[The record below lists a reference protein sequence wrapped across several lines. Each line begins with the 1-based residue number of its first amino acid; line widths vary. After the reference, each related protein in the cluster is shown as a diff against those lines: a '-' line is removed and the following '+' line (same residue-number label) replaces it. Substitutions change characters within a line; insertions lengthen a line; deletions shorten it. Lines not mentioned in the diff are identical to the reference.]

1 MCSLACNVWFDVHS
15 AQLGLE
21 EIVEVI
27 CALSDF
33 NVILEDVS
41 RRRNSWRL
49 EGGSVKRR
57 GSDMVAI
64 VIAWSWWSLAR
75 QFHSIRGP
83 QPTVGVY
90 LVANAVCMCIC
101 SQERAR
107 ELSSRYTSKR
117 RLQVSQ
123 TWRVLHG
130 LRCTSSAPAVGR
142 VARRGLTGV
151 CLPRFRLDWI
161 FLSWVQREL

>member
-57 GSDMVAI
+57 GRDMVAI
-64 VIAWSWWSLAR
+64 VTA
-75 QFHSIRGP
+75 
-83 QPTVGVY
+83 
-90 LVANAVCMCIC
+90 
-101 SQERAR
+101 
-107 ELSSRYTSKR
+107 
-117 RLQVSQ
+117 
-123 TWRVLHG
+123 
-130 LRCTSSAPAVGR
+130 
-142 VARRGLTGV
+142 
-151 CLPRFRLDWI
+151 
-161 FLSWVQREL
+161 